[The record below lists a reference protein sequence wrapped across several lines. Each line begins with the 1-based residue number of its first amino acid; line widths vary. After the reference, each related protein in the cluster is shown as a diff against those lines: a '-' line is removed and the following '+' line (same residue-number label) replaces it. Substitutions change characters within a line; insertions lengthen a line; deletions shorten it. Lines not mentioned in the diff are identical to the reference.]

1 MPIDEV
7 KKVCFVGAGTMGC
20 YNSMISALS
29 DYSVALYDIS
39 EEALEQVFER
49 QTNWG
54 EVLVESGIADHK
66 RVQAASAA
74 IIRTTDPEKAARDAD
89 FLSESVFE
97 RLDVKRRTHQQFDAL
112 LPPHAIMTTNTSTLL
127 LSKIES
133 AVKRGDKFA
142 AMHFHQPTPLV
153 DIVPGPRTSPR
164 TMDIIRRF
172 VQSQGQTYVELKKER
187 EGYLHNTMFGALLGT
202 AQALA
207 ALVGADFKE
216 IDRSWMLNQ
225 NDTIGPFGML
235 DGVGLNLVKDVL
247 AESVNREKSPS
258 SPEIVAALAAYLQP
272 YLDRDNLGMKTGR
285 GFYAYPLPEF
295 QKPEFLA
302 NRKEDTTLSI
312 PMINTVL
319 ASALTLVAEG
329 YADPRDVDKSWM
341 LTHNPKCGP
350 FGTMDAIGLDVVKKD
365 LLEHAEQIE
374 AMLGNTGTVIETTKI
389 ATNFL
394 NLYVEKGELGV
405 KTGKGFYGY
414 PDPEYKKSEFLG
426 GQQT

>member
-1 MPIDEV
+1 
-7 KKVCFVGAGTMGC
+7 
-20 YNSMISALS
+20 
-29 DYSVALYDIS
+29 
-39 EEALEQVFER
+39 
-49 QTNWG
+49 
-54 EVLVESGIADHK
+54 
-66 RVQAASAA
+66 
-74 IIRTTDPEKAARDAD
+74 
-89 FLSESVFE
+89 
-97 RLDVKRRTHQQFDAL
+97 
-112 LPPHAIMTTNTSTLL
+112 
-127 LSKIES
+127 
-133 AVKRGDKFA
+133 KRGDKFA

-207 ALVGADFKE
+207 ALAGADFKE

-258 SPEIVAALAAYLQP
+258 SPEIIAALAAYLQP
-272 YLDRDNLGMKTGR
+272 YLDRNDLGMKTGR
-285 GFYAYPLPEF
+285 GFYAYPEPEF
-295 QKPEFLA
+295 QSPGFLA

-312 PMINTVL
+312 PMVNTVL
-319 ASALTLVAEG
+319 ASALTLAAEG

-341 LTHNPKCGP
+341 MTHNPECGP
-350 FGTMDAIGLDVVKKD
+350 FGTMDAIGLDVVQQN
-365 LLEHAEQIE
+365 LLERAEQIDT
-374 AMLGNTGTVIETTKI
+374 MMGNTGTVIEMTKI
-389 ATNFL
+389 ATDFL
-394 NLYVEKGELGV
+394 NLYIEKGELGV

-414 PDPEYKKSEFLG
+414 PGPEYKKSQFLG
-426 GQQT
+426 G